1 MLFEVKAFD
10 SATRLKRCLVERY
23 TNENVVH
30 ETDSIATHHSAVPA
44 ELFFKKLPE
53 LAIAGDEQSVD
64 RIAYE
69 LLNLLMDSAG
79 ADIGQINLLPMG
91 GRVEKVCVV
100 KDGRP
105 WLRADMGLHLYNPS
119 KGFTGRVIKSGKT
132 FIVEDIW
139 AEVVGSSPNPFL
151 EISGFMDHRYL
162 EEIKKP
168 VASSL
173 FLPIKRNKEVFC
185 TIELSRYR
193 SKAPFNF
200 DDQVPLD
207 EFAAQYGSLII
218 NYLLDTKNRIALNT
232 AYYKLN
238 NISRLVASSGK
249 IDYSD
254 AVSAYQT
261 LSAADLGFAFFRR
274 GEGHECHALYVVA
287 WRGEEIRE
295 VCFPEFKPSEDSILC
310 NSTEVSY
317 PVEGN
322 RNSRRLERFRNRI
335 ENYQGIKRK
344 DQQFLIDVIDK
355 IRSYVVYPL
364 HMLNQDLG
372 AIHLASSRNDF
383 CKYLHMSPFLS
394 LYNALLKS
402 FLLNERVSDLLSQT
416 SLKIHNPGFY
426 CLGGL
431 KTALFQEN
439 QELLRNPKIASALNC
454 LDDLLSELHEQGNI
468 LTCRTRNIHLQ
479 NWLSAWINQKRSHQ
493 SSIEINL
500 KVTDDVSTN
509 CYVRANYEHLETL
522 FENLLANSMRA
533 IGQRQSND
541 RKVIGK
547 VDITVSKKGEEV
559 SVRFQDN
566 GQPYKTVSGRGTPQM
581 QSIMQ
586 ELKGSFTRDMHPYC
600 VYLGFPYKIKE
611 DKEVHHED

>member
-1 MLFEVKAFD
+1 M
-10 SATRLKRCLVERY
+10 ERD
-23 TNENVVH
+23 TNENVDYGMH
-30 ETDSIATHHSAVPA
+30 RIAANNNAVPA
-44 ELFFKKLPE
+44 EQFFKKLPE

-69 LLNLLMDSAG
+69 LLNLLVVSAG

-119 KGFTGRVIKSGKT
+119 KGFTGRVINSGKT

-139 AEVVGSSPNPFL
+139 AEEVEQLPNPFL
-151 EISGFMDHRYL
+151 QIAGFMDYRYL
-162 EEIKKP
+162 DEIKKP

-173 FLPIKRNKEVFC
+173 FLPIKRNNEVFC

-193 SKAPFNF
+193 SRQAFNS
-200 DDQVPLD
+200 DDQLPLD
-207 EFAAQYGSLII
+207 EFALQYGSIII
-218 NYLLDTKNRIALNT
+218 NYLLDTKNRITLNT
-232 AYYKLN
+232 AYHKLN

-254 AVSAYQT
+254 AVAAYQT

-287 WRGEEIRE
+287 WHREEIRE
-295 VCFPEFKPSEDSILC
+295 ICFPEFQPSEDSILC
-310 NSTEVSY
+310 NSSKVSY

-322 RNSRRLERFRNRI
+322 RHSRRLERFRDRI
-335 ENYQGIKRK
+335 EKYEGIKRN
-344 DQQFLIDVIDK
+344 DQQFLLDVIDK

-372 AIHLASSRNDF
+372 AVHLASSRNDF

-394 LYNALLKS
+394 LYNSLLKS
-402 FLLNERVSDLLSQT
+402 FLLNERVSDLLSQI

-431 KTALFQEN
+431 KTALIQAN
-439 QELLRNPKIASALNC
+439 QELMREPKIISAFNC
-454 LDDLLSELHEQGNI
+454 LDDLLSELHEKGKN
-468 LTCRTRNIHLQ
+468 LTSRTRNIHLEK
-479 NWLSAWINQKRSHQ
+479 WLRAWINQKRSHY
-493 SSIEINL
+493 SSIEIKL
-500 KVTDDVSTN
+500 EVTDYVPSN
-509 CYVRANYEHLETL
+509 CHVRANYEHLETL

-533 IGQRQSND
+533 IAQRQSID
-541 RKVIGK
+541 RKLMGEIN
-547 VDITVSKKGEEV
+547 IRVSKQGDEV
-559 SVRFQDN
+559 SVQFQDN
-566 GQPYKTVSGRGTPQM
+566 GESYKTVSGRGTPQM
-581 QSIMQ
+581 RSIMQ
-586 ELKGSFTRDMHPYC
+586 ELNGSFERDKYPYC
-600 VYLGFPYKIKE
+600 VYLSFPYKIKE
-611 DKEVHHED
+611 DKEVHHEN